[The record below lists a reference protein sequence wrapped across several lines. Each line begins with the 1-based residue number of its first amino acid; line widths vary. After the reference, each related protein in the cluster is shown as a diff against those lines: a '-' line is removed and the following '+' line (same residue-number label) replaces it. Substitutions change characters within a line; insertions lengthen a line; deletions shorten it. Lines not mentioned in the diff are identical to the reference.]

1 MEVSAAGEAM
11 QHLAHSN
18 RFLRKEGSHGNLG
31 GNLVPASIDSPAL
44 GSPSLQAKIHRKIQE
59 AALGNAPLTE
69 QATQEAAQQIAQ
81 ANMPAL
87 GSLGLSSGKET
98 SKARRHP
105 QQRLLG
111 LRAQKKWVLS
121 LMRRE
126 PVLLQESL

>member
-1 MEVSAAGEAM
+1 MVTWWLFLICPCHFCASHQADASLHMEVSAAGEAM

-87 GSLGLSSGKET
+87 GS
-98 SKARRHP
+98 
-105 QQRLLG
+105 
-111 LRAQKKWVLS
+111 
-121 LMRRE
+121 
-126 PVLLQESL
+126 